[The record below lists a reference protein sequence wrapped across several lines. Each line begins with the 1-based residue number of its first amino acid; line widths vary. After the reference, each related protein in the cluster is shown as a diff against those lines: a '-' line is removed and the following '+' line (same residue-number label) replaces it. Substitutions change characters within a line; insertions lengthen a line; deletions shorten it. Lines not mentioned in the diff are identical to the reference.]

1 MTIVDTTDP
10 RFTKAVL
17 LSESSGQWLK
27 LRSKNGRPLAYG
39 VPSQRTPG
47 HYYLVTQT
55 SCTCQDATRHAH
67 SICKHTL
74 AVQIHCARVAGKP
87 MPASNT
93 VDGLQHM
100 VDERQSSTP
109 FPAAVRVDHDEIAW
123 QQPATLD
130 RIVGKRRPIYDTDQR
145 TLANRYNDVVRFM
158 GD

>member
-1 MTIVDTTDP
+1 MTLIDTSDA
-10 RFTKAVL
+10 RFARAVAI
-17 LSESSGQWLK
+17 ETNAGQWL
-27 LRSKNGRPLAYG
+27 RCRTPEGRKAYG

-55 SCTCQDATRHAH
+55 SCTCQAATRHAH

-93 VDGLQHM
+93 VDGLQQM

-109 FPAAVRVDHDEIAW
+109 FPVAVRVDHDEIAW
-123 QQPATLD
+123 QRPATLD
-130 RIVGKRRPIYDTDQR
+130 RILGKRRPIYDTDQR
-145 TLANRYNDVVRFM
+145 SLANRYKDVFARFE